1 MVAGAGG
8 GGEGWR
14 MKRKTSRR
22 ADFGGDAKFIVEVVV
37 VVSQFI
43 AA

>member
-1 MVAGAGG
+1 MVAGAGE
-8 GGEGWR
+8 EGTGR

-22 ADFGGDAKFIVEVVV
+22 ADFGGDAKFIVEVV
-37 VVSQFI
+37 SQFI